1 MDTKWLLHGSQNG
14 YHYGVYS
21 HRFAFYP
28 LSKCRAVSVQLGWP
42 IHLTINISEG
52 AGPLN
57 VPENKKRYRIVAISL
72 YSNEATEAD
81 RVTNILQEAGW
92 PRANRSLVVREA
104 LARLFEDLAD
114 KDSEGVFNY
123 FLERRAKRAMGRR
136 DKSA

>member
-1 MDTKWLLHGSQNG
+1 M
-14 YHYGVYS
+14 
-21 HRFAFYP
+21 
-28 LSKCRAVSVQLGWP
+28 
-42 IHLTINISEG
+42 
-52 AGPLN
+52 
-57 VPENKKRYRIVAISL
+57 PENKKAYRIVAISL
-72 YSNEATEAD
+72 YSSEATEAD

-92 PRANRSLVVREA
+92 PKANRSLVVREA

>member
-1 MDTKWLLHGSQNG
+1 M
-14 YHYGVYS
+14 
-21 HRFAFYP
+21 
-28 LSKCRAVSVQLGWP
+28 QLGWP
-42 IHLTINISEG
+42 IHRTINISEG
-52 AGPLN
+52 AGPVD

-72 YSNEATEAD
+72 YSSEATEAD

-92 PRANRSLVVREA
+92 PKANRSLVVREA